1 MKLLNLWPQNEV
13 VVQPVKRFVL
23 EAIFAVLVV
32 LAITLASWLWFTW
45 RLNHAMAAHQTLQGE
60 WVRLKQQKEV
70 ENASITQSPRA
81 LRQMISGELDWMG
94 ELPEWIQGGRVRWL
108 SAHNPKNHLL
118 LHGMAQ
124 EGVDIEA
131 LAEQIRA
138 RYPEPPLTISEVS
151 AVVVDGQ
158 KWWHFSMRVD
168 GVNIM
173 HRWVLPKNNGNTAP
187 PSAPATESNSSG
199 ESQ

>member
-1 MKLLNLWPQNEV
+1 
-13 VVQPVKRFVL
+13 
-23 EAIFAVLVV
+23 
-32 LAITLASWLWFTW
+32 
-45 RLNHAMAAHQTLQGE
+45 
-60 WVRLKQQKEV
+60 
-70 ENASITQSPRA
+70 
-81 LRQMISGELDWMG
+81 
-94 ELPEWIQGGRVRWL
+94 
-108 SAHNPKNHLL
+108 
-118 LHGMAQ
+118 MAQ

-173 HRWVLPKNNGNTAP
+173 HRWVLPKKNGNTAP